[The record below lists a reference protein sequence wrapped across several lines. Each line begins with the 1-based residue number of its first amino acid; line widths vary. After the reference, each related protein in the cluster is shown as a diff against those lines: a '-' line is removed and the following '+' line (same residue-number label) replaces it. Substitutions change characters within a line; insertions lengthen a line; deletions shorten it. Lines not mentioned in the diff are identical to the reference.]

1 MVRYGGCWSCG
12 YEGRARSWGSGG
24 RIAEGVRGVEANR
37 RNGGGRS
44 GSGESDREGKG
55 KGDDPASGWKRGSSD
70 LGVGYV
76 EFCDGRAVRLW
87 ALLGISHVRQDFS
100 PDGIFFAYDSE

>member
-1 MVRYGGCWSCG
+1 MVRYGSCWSCG

-76 EFCDGRAVRLW
+76 EFCGLCWGFPTFDKTFLQMESSSRTILN
-87 ALLGISHVRQDFS
+87 S
-100 PDGIFFAYDSE
+100 